1 MWYIYHGT
9 VIDFTSLLNTTV
21 DPFIVLFDA
30 VPPGGDRSNKQN

>member
-1 MWYIYHGT
+1 MWYIYH
-9 VIDFTSLLNTTV
+9 DKLFSLLNTTV